1 MITATFRTE
10 LQKQFLRVRTYV
22 ALAFVMLIPLLITL
36 AVRYGNR
43 GRDAAGDTLFGLSR
57 TSGVVLPAAAL
68 FMMSRFLLVVVV
80 AIFAGDAI
88 AGEATW
94 GNLRYLLVRPLGR
107 SRLLSAKLATA
118 IALTLCATL
127 LIVVTGLIAGGLA
140 FGIHPID
147 VPVIGLHQSVAALLT
162 HLGIGSAYVAWHM
175 VPIVAI
181 ALMVSTMT
189 DNPTGAIGAGVGLSV
204 VSQILDAIPQLGS
217 LRNALPT
224 HYLEAWRV
232 LIVRG
237 QTSSDLWRGVLLQI
251 PYIVVFCSIAFLWFR
266 RKDVLS

>member
-1 MITATFRTE
+1 MTATFRTE
-10 LQKQFLRVRTYV
+10 LVKQFLRVRTYV
-22 ALAFVMLIPLLITL
+22 AFGFVMLIPLLITL
-36 AVRYGNR
+36 AVRYGDR
-43 GRDAAGDTLFGLSR
+43 GRGAAGDTLFALSR
-57 TSGVVLPAAAL
+57 GSGVVLPAAAL
-68 FMMSRFLLVVVV
+68 LMMSRFLLVVVV

-94 GNLRYLLVRPLGR
+94 GNLRYLLVRPITR

-118 IALTLCATL
+118 IVLMLCTTL

-140 FGIHPID
+140 FGFHPID
-147 VPVIGLHQSVAALLT
+147 VPIIGIHQSIGELLW
-162 HLGIGSAYVAWHM
+162 HLGIASAYVAWHM

-204 VSQILDAIPQLGS
+204 VSQILDAIPQLGA
-217 LRNALPT
+217 LRHALPT
-224 HYLEAWRV
+224 HYLDDWRS

-237 QTSSDLWRGVLLQI
+237 TFDSDLWRGVLLQI
-251 PYIVVFCSIAFLWFR
+251 PYIVVFCVIAYVWFR

>member
-1 MITATFRTE
+1 M
-10 LQKQFLRVRTYV
+10 
-22 ALAFVMLIPLLITL
+22 
-36 AVRYGNR
+36 
-43 GRDAAGDTLFGLSR
+43 
-57 TSGVVLPAAAL
+57 
-68 FMMSRFLLVVVV
+68 RFLGT
-80 AIFAGDAI
+80 F
-88 AGEATW
+88 
-94 GNLRYLLVRPLGR
+94 
-107 SRLLSAKLATA
+107 LAN
-118 IALTLCATL
+118 
-127 LIVVTGLIAGGLA
+127 
-140 FGIHPID
+140 PID